1 MKSKIFTIAWKLFR
15 NYQMTFSQALVEA
28 WKTVKRES
36 LKLEFASIKS
46 NEISYR
52 QRLVNKYNSL
62 KEIMYLPN
70 PYIMDLTAHNNF
82 LISNYENWMK

>member
-52 QRLVNKYNSL
+52 QRLVDKYNSL
-62 KEIMYLPN
+62 KETIYIPKTYFIRQSYLN
-70 PYIMDLTAHNNF
+70 RYALYD
-82 LISNYENWMK
+82 